1 MIIDMPS
8 VDITQQLYDY
18 LKNNLVDESIDATI
32 RTLINMHD
40 LPVEQFGID
49 DEMDNQSE
57 DSDTN
62 DVSQDN
68 TAVGGKGDSTNSGYI
83 R

>member
-1 MIIDMPS
+1 MPS
-8 VDITQQLYDY
+8 IDITQQLYDY

-32 RTLINMHD
+32 RTLINKHD
-40 LPVEQFGID
+40 LPVKQFGID
-49 DEMDNQSE
+49 DEINNQYE
-57 DSDTN
+57 YSDTN

-68 TAVGGKGDSTNSGYI
+68 TVVGGKGDSTNSGYI

>member
-1 MIIDMPS
+1 MPS

-18 LKNNLVDESIDATI
+18 LKDNLVDESIDATI
-32 RTLINMHD
+32 RKLINKHD
-40 LPVEQFGID
+40 LPVEQFRID
-49 DEMDNQSE
+49 DEINNQYE
-57 DSDTN
+57 YSDTN

-68 TAVGGKGDSTNSGYI
+68 TVVGGKGDRTNSGYI

>member
-1 MIIDMPS
+1 MPS

-32 RTLINMHD
+32 RTLINKHD

-49 DEMDNQSE
+49 DEMDNLSE
-57 DSDTN
+57 DSDKN

-68 TAVGGKGDSTNSGYI
+68 TVVGGKGDSTNSGYI

>member
-1 MIIDMPS
+1 MPS
-8 VDITQQLYDY
+8 IDITQQLYDY

-32 RTLINMHD
+32 RTLINKHD

-49 DEMDNQSE
+49 DEMDNLSE
-57 DSDTN
+57 DSDKN

-68 TAVGGKGDSTNSGYI
+68 TVVGGKGDSTNSGYI

>member
-1 MIIDMPS
+1 MPS

-18 LKNNLVDESIDATI
+18 LKNNLVNESIDTTI
-32 RTLINMHD
+32 RTLINKHD
-40 LPVEQFGID
+40 LPVDQFGMD
-49 DEMDNQSE
+49 DWTGNQSE

-62 DVSQDN
+62 NVSHDD
-68 TAVGGKGDSTNSGYI
+68 TVVGGKEDSTNSGYI

>member
-1 MIIDMPS
+1 MPS
-8 VDITQQLYDY
+8 IDITQQLYDY
-18 LKNNLVDESIDATI
+18 LKNNLVDESIDVTI

-68 TAVGGKGDSTNSGYI
+68 TAVGGKGDSTNSGNI

>member
-1 MIIDMPS
+1 MPS

-18 LKNNLVDESIDATI
+18 LKDNLVDESIDATI
-32 RTLINMHD
+32 RKLINKHD
-40 LPVEQFGID
+40 LPVEQFRID
-49 DEMDNQSE
+49 DEINNQYE
-57 DSDTN
+57 YSDTN

-68 TAVGGKGDSTNSGYI
+68 TVVGGKGDSTNSGYI

>member
-1 MIIDMPS
+1 MPS

-18 LKNNLVDESIDATI
+18 LKHNLVDESIDATI
-32 RTLINMHD
+32 RMLINKHD
-40 LPVEQFGID
+40 LPVDQFGID
-49 DEMDNQSE
+49 DGIDNQPE
-57 DSDTN
+57 DYDKN

-68 TAVGGKGDSTNSGYI
+68 TVVGGKGDSTNSGYI

>member
-1 MIIDMPS
+1 MPS

-18 LKNNLVDESIDATI
+18 LKDNLVDESIDATI
-32 RTLINMHD
+32 RTLINKDD

-49 DEMDNQSE
+49 DEINNQYE
-57 DSDTN
+57 YSDTN

-68 TAVGGKGDSTNSGYI
+68 TVVGGKGDSTNSGYI

>member
-1 MIIDMPS
+1 MPS

-32 RTLINMHD
+32 RMLINKHD
-40 LPVEQFGID
+40 LPLDPFEID
-49 DEMDNQSE
+49 DGMGNQSE
-57 DSDTN
+57 DSDKN
-62 DVSQDN
+62 DVPLDN
-68 TAVGGKGDSTNSGYI
+68 TVVGGKGDSTNSGYI

>member
-1 MIIDMPS
+1 MPS
-8 VDITQQLYDY
+8 IDITQQLYDY

-32 RTLINMHD
+32 RMLINKHD
-40 LPVEQFGID
+40 LPLEPLGID
-49 DEMDNQSE
+49 DGMGNQSE

-62 DVSQDN
+62 GVSLDN
-68 TAVGGKGDSTNSGYI
+68 TVVGGKGDSTNSGYI

>member
-1 MIIDMPS
+1 MPS

-32 RTLINMHD
+32 RMLINMDD
-40 LPVEQFGID
+40 LRLDDFGIYDGRDKAETSSTNNASRD
-49 DEMDNQSE
+49 DTD
-57 DSDTN
+57 
-62 DVSQDN
+62 
-68 TAVGGKGDSTNSGYI
+68 VGGKGDSTNSGYI

>member
-1 MIIDMPS
+1 MPS

-32 RTLINMHD
+32 RMLINKHD
-40 LPVEQFGID
+40 LPVEQFRID
-49 DEMDNQSE
+49 DEINNQYE
-57 DSDTN
+57 YSDTN

-68 TAVGGKGDSTNSGYI
+68 TVVGGKGDSTNSGYI

>member
-1 MIIDMPS
+1 MPS

-18 LKNNLVDESIDATI
+18 LKDNLVDESIDATI
-32 RTLINMHD
+32 RMLINKHD

-49 DEMDNQSE
+49 DEMDNLSE
-57 DSDTN
+57 DSDKN

-68 TAVGGKGDSTNSGYI
+68 TVVGGKGDSTNSGYI

>member
-1 MIIDMPS
+1 MPS

-32 RTLINMHD
+32 RTLINKHD

-49 DEMDNQSE
+49 DEINIQYEYSN
-57 DSDTN
+57 TN

-68 TAVGGKGDSTNSGYI
+68 TVVGGKGDSTNSGYI

>member
-1 MIIDMPS
+1 
-8 VDITQQLYDY
+8 
-18 LKNNLVDESIDATI
+18 
-32 RTLINMHD
+32 MHD

>member
-1 MIIDMPS
+1 MPS
-8 VDITQQLYDY
+8 IDITQQLYDY
-18 LKNNLVDESIDATI
+18 LKNNLVDESIDVTI
-32 RTLINMHD
+32 RMLINMHD

-49 DEMDNQSE
+49 DELDNQPE

-62 DVSQDN
+62 EVSQDN

>member
-1 MIIDMPS
+1 MPS

-18 LKNNLVDESIDATI
+18 LKDNLVDESIDATI
-32 RTLINMHD
+32 RKLINKHD
-40 LPVEQFGID
+40 LAVEQFRID
-49 DEMDNQSE
+49 DEINNQYE
-57 DSDTN
+57 YSDTN

-68 TAVGGKGDSTNSGYI
+68 TVVGGTGDSTNSGYI

>member
-1 MIIDMPS
+1 MPS

-32 RTLINMHD
+32 RMLINKDDLLVDESKIGIEKDKSVVRDTTHD
-40 LPVEQFGID
+40 RK
-49 DEMDNQSE
+49 DE
-57 DSDTN
+57 T
-62 DVSQDN
+62 V
-68 TAVGGKGDSTNSGYI
+68 VGGKGDSTNSGYI

>member
-1 MIIDMPS
+1 MPS

-18 LKNNLVDESIDATI
+18 LKDNLVDESIDATI
-32 RTLINMHD
+32 RKLINKHD
-40 LPVEQFGID
+40 LPVEQFRID
-49 DEMDNQSE
+49 DEINNQYE
-57 DSDTN
+57 YSDTN

-68 TAVGGKGDSTNSGYI
+68 TVVGGTGDSTNSGYI